1 VIDFTAGIAKRCL
14 WYYFGGVTISLK
26 IPDEVGAR
34 LDTVAARKRISK
46 SEYVRNS
53 LISFLNA
60 EEVKPNA
67 FELIKDLAGSVS
79 SGKKD
84 MATNPKY
91 MKGYGKWR
99 R

>member
-1 VIDFTAGIAKRCL
+1 M
-14 WYYFGGVTISLK
+14 TISLK
-26 IPDEVGAR
+26 IPATVGVK
-34 LDTVAARKRISK
+34 LQSVAALKRVSK
-46 SEYVRNS
+46 SEYVRTT
-53 LISFLNA
+53 LIAALNA
-60 EEVKPNA
+60 EEVKPSA
-67 FELIKDLAGSVS
+67 FDLIQDLAGSVS

>member
-1 VIDFTAGIAKRCL
+1 M
-14 WYYFGGVTISLK
+14 TISLK
-26 IPDEVGAR
+26 IPDAVGAR
-34 LDTVAARKRISK
+34 LQGVAARTRISK
-46 SEYVRNS
+46 SEYVRKT
-53 LISFLNA
+53 LISALNA
-60 EEVKPNA
+60 DAVEAKPSA
-67 FELIKDLAGSVS
+67 FELIQDIAGTVS